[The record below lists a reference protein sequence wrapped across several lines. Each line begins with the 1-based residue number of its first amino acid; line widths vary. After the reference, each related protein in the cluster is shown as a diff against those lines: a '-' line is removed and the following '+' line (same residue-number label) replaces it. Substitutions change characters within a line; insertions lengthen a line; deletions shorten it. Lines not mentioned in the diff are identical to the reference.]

1 MLWAEASARAEFY
14 DLDPMQVV
22 WHGNYP
28 RFLEL
33 GRNALLD
40 RLGYGYAEM
49 TAGGWAFPVVELRLK
64 YLRVIKLGQRLR
76 VRAGLVEWENRLVVD
91 YEILDAESGELLTKG
106 RSIQVAVS
114 AGNGELSFVSPPE
127 LLERAQRALAEPA

>member
-1 MLWAEASARAEFY
+1 MLWAEAAARAEFY

-40 RLGYGYAEM
+40 KLGYGYNEM
-49 TAGGWAFPVVELRLK
+49 TAGGWAFPVVEMRLK
-64 YLRVIKLGQRLR
+64 YLKTIKLGQGLR

-91 YEILDAESGELLTKG
+91 YEILDQASGALLTKA
-106 RSIQVAVS
+106 RTTQVAVS
-114 AGNGELSFVSPPE
+114 AKTGELSFVSPPE
-127 LLERAQRALAEPA
+127 LLEGARRALAEGA